1 MEKKYDFEI
10 GYQSQILV
18 KTIIIIKKRILMFEI
33 LNLKNNPENNPKI
46 LKIIFEI
53 FAKNWF
59 PLIK

>member
-1 MEKKYDFEI
+1 
-10 GYQSQILV
+10 
-18 KTIIIIKKRILMFEI
+18 MFEI

-59 PLIK
+59 PLIKQHVLSQVLIIVQSEKKLTENMILKSQKK

>member
-1 MEKKYDFEI
+1 
-10 GYQSQILV
+10 
-18 KTIIIIKKRILMFEI
+18 MFEI